1 MKHNIAGITSIIIYR
16 ISRIFRINIIHGI
29 CGNPFSIA
37 CRTFVIGSYKI
48 ASCLAMTATTTL
60 RHCLEYIRMVI
71 ACRTFVIASIAK
83 QSKQFKIA
91 SIHPKFGRGK
101 PSTCVRNSLFT
112 IHYSLFTLLI
122 LAACSTTRNI
132 PAGELLY
139 TGVKAIEYLDE
150 DSVAVDDLI
159 YDRIDA
165 ALASAPNNALLGS
178 SSVRT
183 PLPFGLWM
191 YNATVNP
198 KPRFKQMLLKPFAA
212 RPVFISAVN
221 PAVRSGIVSGVLRDN
236 GYFNSSVEYDVI
248 HNTRD
253 SLKAGIIYRIRF
265 NQPYTLDS
273 IEYRRVAFRTD
284 TLFELDEAGRLL
296 HRGDPFSTDLLEAE
310 RQRIT
315 SLMREKG
322 YFYFQPEYI
331 VFNADSTIS
340 PQKISL
346 QATLKQ
352 GAPRSIL
359 RPWRIGAIT
368 INLSGYDGQRP
379 DDSLVYKNLLLRYET
394 KLRVKPSV
402 LYDQIKFST
411 GDIYSLS
418 RQEQTLEALNRLDV
432 FRFTDLRFSPNDT
445 VGDILNL
452 RINTSYNYPLA
463 VSFEAGATV
472 NDNDY
477 AGPITRVNISR
488 NNFLGGGEVL
498 TAGVYGSYEWYTRK
512 FLNNTTGVINNYE
525 LGLKGS
531 LLFPRLVLPRIGR
544 RAYDF
549 YATTHLDL
557 NIALLN
563 RAGYYRTLSFGGAL
577 SYDFQPYAIRH
588 HSFTPLRLVFNKL
601 ESTTARFDE
610 IVSFN
615 PSLNQSLQDNFIPA
629 IEYEYTLD
637 NSSVREERSKTIWRF
652 SVSEAGNIISGI
664 YGILG
669 RNSFSVDNKAVSD
682 DADAVAADK
691 TSFRRNKIFG
701 NTYSQYIRASTELR
715 YNLYINRTNRLAT
728 RLGGGIIYSYGN
740 STVAPYNERFY
751 VGGANSIRA
760 FTIRSIGPGRF
771 APDPNNP
778 YAYIDQNG
786 DLKLEGN
793 AEYRFGLVGDLEA
806 AFFLDAGNV
815 WLLRHDDTR
824 PGGTFSW
831 RHLFTDVALGTGLGF
846 RYNMDLLIFRFDVG
860 YALHFPYD
868 TSRRGYFNTP
878 SLSDA
883 LGFHLAL
890 GYPF

>member
-1 MKHNIAGITSIIIYR
+1 MA
-16 ISRIFRINIIHGI
+16 
-29 CGNPFSIA
+29 
-37 CRTFVIGSYKI
+37 
-48 ASCLAMTATTTL
+48 
-60 RHCLEYIRMVI
+60 YIRRVI

-91 SIHPKFGRGK
+91 FPHPKLGRGK
-101 PSTCVRNSLFT
+101 PSPYILNSQFSILNSLLGRGKP
-112 IHYSLFTLLI
+112 SLYVAHSQFSILNSQLIILI

-315 SLMREKG
+315 RLMREKG

-359 RPWRIGAIT
+359 RPWRIGSIT

-411 GDIYSLS
+411 GDLYSLS
-418 RQEQTLEALNRLDV
+418 SQEQTLEALNRLDV

-669 RNSFSVDNKAVSD
+669 RNSF
-682 DADAVAADK
+682 K